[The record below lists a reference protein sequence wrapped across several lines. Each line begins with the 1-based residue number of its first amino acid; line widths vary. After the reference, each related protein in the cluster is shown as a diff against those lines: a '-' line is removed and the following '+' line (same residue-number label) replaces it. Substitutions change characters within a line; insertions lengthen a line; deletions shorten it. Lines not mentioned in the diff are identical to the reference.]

1 MKPFDCQKKSIRMGD
16 QHSLK
21 SDDGF
26 HSKMYLKSHKKL
38 QLFFFSIFHPNFKL
52 LIIFHFSSSPQLED
66 WSPPPPPRHST
77 TWLPPAPLQ
86 WAGGWPP
93 PTRPCPSKR
102 WWTSTSPQGP
112 RGQEDPLEWSIT
124 LLSVSARRTPCRGRR
139 APAQGTSVKRRQRVC
154 GAASHC
160 QGCSHRVDTLFTS
173 YPPPMACCV
182 STPCARAG
190 RWQSVHASGFII
202 ELVSSVLWHAS
213 CPCDVSVIFSTVSP
227 PATPS
232 LIAFKHLWSA
242 CFCFLFFTWTRPDWS

>member
-1 MKPFDCQKKSIRMGD
+1 MTAFTQKCIWKVTKSYN
-16 QHSLK
+16 
-21 SDDGF
+21 F
-26 HSKMYLKSHKKL
+26 
-38 QLFFFSIFHPNFKL
+38 FFFSIFHPNSFKL

-77 TWLPPAPLQ
+77 TWLPPVPLQ

-93 PTRPCPSKR
+93 PTRPCPWKR

-232 LIAFKHLWSA
+232 LIAFKYLWSA